1 MTKKPDLERIKIV
14 WQDPVLMQ
22 IGKSGVSEGIVK
34 ELDRLLKE
42 HKYMKIRILR
52 SALDTG
58 LTKEKLLETVC
69 EKTGAILVGMR
80 GNTAVIYRLKGKK
93 TS

>member
-14 WQDPVLMQ
+14 WQDPVMMQ
-22 IGKSGVSEGIVK
+22 IGKSGVSEGAVK

-58 LTKEKLLETVC
+58 LSKEQLIEKVC
-69 EKTGAILVGMR
+69 ERTGAVLAGTR

>member
-1 MTKKPDLERIKIV
+1 MTIKPDPERIKII
-14 WQDPVLMQ
+14 WQDPVMMQ
-22 IGKSGVSEGIVK
+22 IGKSGISEGVIR

-58 LTKEKLLETVC
+58 LTKEQLLETLC
-69 EKTGAILVGMR
+69 EKTGAKSVGTR
-80 GNTAVIYRLKGKK
+80 GNTSVIYRLKGMKAN
-93 TS
+93 

>member
-22 IGKSGVSEGIVK
+22 IGKSGVSEGVVK

-58 LTKEKLLETVC
+58 LSKEKLLETVC
-69 EKTGAILVGMR
+69 ERTGAVLAGTR

-93 TS
+93 SS